1 MRTNRLI
8 SWSACLAMLAALC
21 LPSLLSPAAAHAG
34 TYSVAQCSA
43 TNKPDWIS
51 TNRQD
56 TAEQDGGNT
65 VAALPQS
72 GGKNFVSYNTPSS
85 NTLSSGSY
93 VARSDFGEYGLGSS
107 TLIGSTNSPFQWGAE
122 QMIAKDSLDA
132 GPYRSPTVSGG
143 IPESPRVDFHF
154 TNYNGYGGGSC
165 GQGQVAR
172 TGNVNSNDNYI
183 YAVGYGSYAARRWNA
198 PAGTS
203 IKTIDGANLNTYSAS
218 EGCFFYGCNGS
229 GAANRRPAKKYNR
242 ADMYWKS
249 IMDNGGATQGFYG
262 TGNDDHVGKT
272 SGSGAMENQSPPQSN
287 GSGYV
292 SLYVQCLAV
301 GGCVNSS
308 HTENHAD
315 GADYLRARAAL
326 VPSSGNSTA
335 FTLNDNNS
343 GSAVVSA
350 PSSSAWVRGDQTFS
364 VTGDD
369 AESGSGTVRLAWSE
383 ASGSHTIA
391 DQSWAGS
398 DVSDGSRPSCSLGR
412 VACSITQSI
421 TVNTASSSAGFS
433 NGTHTVTAS
442 SLDRAGNPAAT
453 SSASFNVDNEVPG
466 VGCSSA
472 PSVAAP
478 TGNSDNSGKVWVKG
492 SVTVVASG
500 CDRVS
505 GLTTTGVEYQSMAP
519 GTFNAS
525 NPSWSGNWNDIAA
538 CAATAD
544 VAATVSS
551 VQRCA
556 INSTAYPDGTI
567 IRWRWKG
574 TDLAGNAATSDA
586 SNAVYVDNTAPVVN
600 GFSWQGWNG
609 NSGQWEDITT
619 GWTNAT
625 KTRVKWD
632 AISLANGSPA
642 DKYYYSYDPDSETTT
657 DSSCVTSQPSAGW
670 QDATDVTESPDLI
683 ENRAQECRQGQHKFW
698 LWVKDI
704 AGNGANITSPVASDT
719 AHAAGS
725 STISYDSVPT
735 PQSRDE
741 SWVRADSLR
750 PAGTKILELGWQS
763 SNAFNLQW
771 TNPSILNPVTE
782 APLLKAYY
790 RVGGGALGSSGQLTD
805 TQSYSACVISGA
817 VCTVSGVKAPSEGSH
832 PVRLWLMDAAGN
844 TDLEMSGASQLNY
857 RQYICVK

>member
-1 MRTNRLI
+1 MIRKNLI
-8 SWSACLAMLAALC
+8 RWNICLLLLAVGG
-21 LPSLLSPAAAHAG
+21 LPSLLSPAAAQAG
-34 TYSVAQCSA
+34 AYSVQQCA
-43 TNKPDWIS
+43 GPPDNADWS
-51 TNRQD
+51 RSEAVWNTPS
-56 TAEQDGGNT
+56 DGG
-65 VAALPQS
+65 V
-72 GGKNFVSYNTPSS
+72 NFVSYNTPSTS
-85 NTLSSGSY
+85 SY
-93 VARSDFGEYGLGSS
+93 VGDYTQRTIFGQQYPIGGNLTGLAEF
-107 TLIGSTNSPFQWGAE
+107 GSTNSGFDWGAQ
-122 QMIAKDSLDA
+122 QMIAKGSLHA
-132 GPYRSPTVSGG
+132 GPYGHAGSPTSGTGENG
-143 IPESPRVDFHF
+143 IYDGNNSGFHLI
-154 TNYNGYGGGSC
+154 NYNGFTGSDC
-165 GQGQVAR
+165 GQGQVVR
-172 TGNVNSNDNYI
+172 TGNINSNDNYV
-183 YAVGYGSYAARRWNA
+183 YAVGYGAYTARGWSA

-203 IKTIDGANLNTYSAS
+203 IQSINGSNSLTIYSAS
-218 EGCFFYGCNGS
+218 EGCFWFHCNYLS
-229 GAANRRPAKKYNR
+229 AAKYRRPAKKFNR
-242 ADMYWKS
+242 ADMYWKAVIS
-249 IMDNGGATQGFYG
+249 NGGAIKGFNG
-262 TGNDDHVGKT
+262 TGNNDQAGNTIDSTGQ
-272 SGSGAMENQSPPQSN
+272 MIPQDPPQNN
-287 GSGYV
+287 GSGSV
-292 SLYVQCLAV
+292 TMLVQCLAT

-308 HTENHAD
+308 QTEDHAD
-315 GADYLRARAAL
+315 AASYLRARLAL
-326 VPSSGNSTA
+326 LATS

-369 AESGSGTVRLAWSE
+369 AESGSGTVGLTWSE

-391 DQSWAGS
+391 NQSWSNGAA
-398 DVSDGSRPSCSLGR
+398 VDGRRPSCSAR
-412 VACSITQSI
+412 VVGGCAFTQSI
-421 TVNTASSSAGFS
+421 TVNTASSSAGFG
-433 NGTHTVTAS
+433 NGTHTVTAYS
-442 SLDRAGNPAAT
+442 QDRSGNDPAT
-453 SSASFNVDNEVPG
+453 SAASFNIDNEVPG

-472 PSVAAP
+472 PSAAAP

-492 SVTVVASG
+492 SVAVVASG

-505 GLTTTGVEYQSMAP
+505 GLNTTGVEYQSMAP

-538 CAATAD
+538 CATTAD

-556 INSTAYPDGTI
+556 IDSAAYPDGTI

-574 TDLAGNAATSDA
+574 SDLAGNAATSDA

-625 KTRVKWD
+625 KTRVKWN
-632 AISLANGSPA
+632 AISLANGSPL
-642 DKYYYSYDPDSETTT
+642 DKYYYSYDPDSETTS

-670 QDATDVTESPDLI
+670 QDANGVTTSPDLI

-704 AGNGANITSPVASDT
+704 AGNGANISSPVASDT

-725 STISYDSVPT
+725 STLSYDSVPT

-750 PAGTKILELGWQS
+750 PSGTKIAELGWQS
-763 SNAFNLQW
+763 SNAFTLQW

-790 RVGGGALGSSGQLTD
+790 RVGGGALGSSGQLAD

-817 VCTVSGVKAPSEGSH
+817 ACTVSGVQAPSEGSH

-857 RQYICVK
+857 RNYICVK